1 MIDIPLIRPSPP
13 RLSQMQSELLEIEA
27 SGVYSNNGPTVQ
39 RLEREMTEKLFGG
52 IGGVVTTANAT
63 TALIIA
69 IKHATAG
76 FDARR
81 NLALMPSF
89 TFAATGHAALW
100 AGLTPLLC
108 DIEPEN
114 WTASAA
120 AEERLL
126 KQYGDRIATI
136 VPYATFG
143 TVIDLER
150 YAYLSGKYDVG
161 VVVDAASSL
170 GTTMPNG
177 HNFGT
182 GSRLGIIYS
191 MHATKTFAC
200 GEGGVIYSADRDK
213 LASYRTMA
221 SFGFGQARAA
231 TMPGLNAKLSEIGGL
246 LALGKLAEINKVVA
260 HRSILASVYRSELLE
275 FGGQAPF
282 LGVQA
287 LQFMPVL
294 LPAWLSLDRATV
306 MAQLAANGIGSAAY
320 FSPHMAD
327 QPYFAQNCLRGDL
340 SVTETVASRVL
351 CLPLFDTMSVS
362 EVLRVT
368 AALRDACA
376 LSESSH
382 QQPQMIRSSVAHD
395 LHVSAPHVRMP
406 Y

>member
-13 RLSQMQSELLEIEA
+13 KLSQMQRELLEIEA
-27 SGVYSNNGPTVQ
+27 SGVYSNNGPVV
-39 RLEREMTEKLFGG
+39 RRFERDLTDKLFGG
-52 IGGVVTTANAT
+52 IGGVVTAANAT

-69 IKHATAG
+69 IKHAMQG
-76 FDARR
+76 RDERR

-108 DIEPEN
+108 DIEPES
-114 WTASAA
+114 WTASTA

-126 KQYGDRIATI
+126 KQYGSRIGVI

-143 TVIDLER
+143 TMIDLER
-150 YAYLSGKYDVG
+150 YAHLSRKYDVG

-170 GTTMPNG
+170 GTTMPSG

-182 GSRLGIIYS
+182 GSRLAIVYS
-191 MHATKTFAC
+191 MHATKTFAS
-200 GEGGVIYSADRDK
+200 GEGGVIYSADREM
-213 LASYRTMA
+213 LASLRTMA

-231 TMPGLNAKLSEIGGL
+231 TMPGLNAKLSEVGGL
-246 LALGKLAEINKVVA
+246 LALGKLAEISKVVA

-294 LPAWLSLDRATV
+294 LPAPLAGARASI
-306 MAQLAANGIGSAAY
+306 MAQLSESGIGCGAY
-320 FSPHMAD
+320 FSPHMAE
-327 QPYFAQNCLRGDL
+327 QPYFAANAMKGDL
-340 SVTETVASRVL
+340 SVTEAVAARVL
-351 CLPLFDTMSVS
+351 CLPLFDTMTVS

-368 AALRDACA
+368 AALREACA
-376 LSESSH
+376 LPESSH
-382 QQPQMIRSSVAHD
+382 QQPHMIRPSVAHD
-395 LHVSAPHVRMP
+395 RHVSASHAQMP
-406 Y
+406 N